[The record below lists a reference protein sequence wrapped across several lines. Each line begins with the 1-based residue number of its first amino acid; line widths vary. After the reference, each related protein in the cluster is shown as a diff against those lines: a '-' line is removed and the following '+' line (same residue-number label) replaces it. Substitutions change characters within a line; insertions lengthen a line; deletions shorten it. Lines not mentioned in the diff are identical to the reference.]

1 MSAAL
6 TAARREEGAAL
17 CGQTGRGA
25 AGHGE
30 RAEDLHGGGVVHG
43 EPGRLLAQR
52 VREER
57 VPGWRQQ
64 EGLRSAL
71 QEHGDPGPRAGQPQ
85 NAKSGDVKTKF
96 FSNGG
101 RHVQIQIDNLCE

>member
-30 RAEDLHGGGVVHG
+30 RAEDLHGGGGLHS
-43 EPGRLLAQR
+43 EPGLLLAL
-52 VREER
+52 VSGKN
-57 VPGWRQQ
+57 VSMVGA
-64 EGLRSAL
+64 STKDCAL
-71 QEHGDPGPRAGQPQ
+71 L
-85 NAKSGDVKTKF
+85 DVKTKF
-96 FSNGG
+96 FSIGG
-101 RHVQIQIDNLCE
+101 GHVQINVNKYFVRKYLAMI

>member
-1 MSAAL
+1 MPL
-6 TAARREEGAAL
+6 H
-17 CGQTGRGA
+17 QTGRGA
-25 AGHGE
+25 AGRGE
-30 RAEDLHGGGVVHG
+30 RAEDLHQGGDVHG

-71 QEHGDPGPRAGQPQ
+71 PEHGDPGTRPDQPR

-96 FSNGG
+96 FSIGG
-101 RHVQIQIDNLCE
+101 GHVQIQIDNLCKKRKYLAMI

>member
-1 MSAAL
+1 MAEVA
-6 TAARREEGAAL
+6 AARRGEGAAL
-17 CGQTGRGA
+17 RRQTGRGA
-25 AGHGE
+25 AGRGE
-30 RAEDLHGGGVVHG
+30 RAEDLHRGGDVHG